1 MLLFEISSLF
11 IFDIGIKI
19 LLIDFFFGMSFYE
32 WFILIKLIEVFMLSL
47 FLFDNLVILI
57 VIFFYFILIDFLLDY
72 NFFFIFVLGKMK
84 MIDLIM
90 SKIMD

>member
-1 MLLFEISSLF
+1 
-11 IFDIGIKI
+11 
-19 LLIDFFFGMSFYE
+19 
-32 WFILIKLIEVFMLSL
+32 MLSL

-72 NFFFIFVLGKMK
+72 KFFFIFVLEKMK
-84 MIDLIM
+84 MIDIIM

>member
-1 MLLFEISSLF
+1 
-11 IFDIGIKI
+11 
-19 LLIDFFFGMSFYE
+19 
-32 WFILIKLIEVFMLSL
+32 MLSL

>member
-1 MLLFEISSLF
+1 
-11 IFDIGIKI
+11 
-19 LLIDFFFGMSFYE
+19 
-32 WFILIKLIEVFMLSL
+32 MLSL

-72 NFFFIFVLGKMK
+72 KFFFIFVLEKIK
-84 MIDLIM
+84 MIDFIM